1 MAQVRLMPNG
11 VTAGHARV
19 GEVEVTEKRG
29 TIGGWSIKST
39 RRLRRW
45 FYGVDGAALDGQGLA
60 LTLTVRDLPPSA
72 AEWTATRRAFF
83 ERLRRA
89 GMLRGQWLTEW
100 QRRGVPHLHG
110 AVFLD
115 LEVED
120 AEQLVMRHWLEAAS
134 SWGPK
139 EQAQVV
145 KELYGLPGWLRYQ
158 AKHSARGVRHYQRA
172 TVPEAWQGATG
183 RLWGTLGDWPT
194 RETVLEVD
202 TETFWR
208 FRRRLRSWLVAEA
221 RAAGDH
227 RRAAWLRGLL
237 RDPKRE
243 RSWVRG
249 VGEFCPESV
258 AVQLLM
264 DAAELVEAGGDERSS
279 SS

>member
-1 MAQVRLMPNG
+1 MAVIRVMPNG
-11 VTAGHARV
+11 LTASVPRLGPL
-19 GEVEVTEKRG
+19 EEPEKRG
-29 TIGGWSIKST
+29 IIGGWSIQST
-39 RRLRRW
+39 QRLRRW
-45 FYGVDGAALDGQGLA
+45 FYGIDGSALDGHGFA

-72 AEWTATRRAFF
+72 GDWSGTRRAFF

-89 GMLRGQWLTEW
+89 GMIRGQWLTEW

-115 LEVED
+115 LEGSA
-120 AEQLVMRHWLEAAS
+120 AEELVRDHWLEAAAA
-134 SWGPK
+134 WGPGPRG
-139 EQAQVV
+139 QVV
-145 KELYGLPGWLRYQ
+145 KDLYGLPGWLRYQ

-202 TETFWR
+202 TATFWR
-208 FRRRLRSWLVAEA
+208 FRRRLRSWLIAEA
-221 RAAGDH
+221 RKAGNA

-237 RDPKRE
+237 RDPNRD

-249 VGEFCPESV
+249 VGEFCPEAV
-258 AVQLLM
+258 AVQLLS
-264 DAAELVEAGGDERSS
+264 DAAELVSSDSTEA
-279 SS
+279 